1 MWSRPTRQLIEIAC
15 DEDLGSAGDITSTLL
30 PGGTADVTARVFSRA
45 AGIICGLALG
55 PAVCEVFSKRLG
67 RPLEFAPQADD
78 REWQDGA
85 AVTPG
90 TAVATVRG
98 ALEAVL
104 AVERTLLNFLG
115 RMSGVATLTHSY
127 VQAARAIRADVKI
140 LDTRK
145 TIPGWRELDKY
156 AVHAGGGKNHR
167 MGLHDAVLIKD
178 NHLADIPVESIAT
191 TLTDLLSRIRGAPTF
206 FEVEVDNPQQ
216 LTEVCAVPGVDIVL
230 LDNFSLDQMRA
241 AVAYRDAQGLL
252 GKLAL
257 EASGGVTLDT
267 VTEIA
272 ATGVDRISIGALTH
286 SAPNLDI
293 GLDL

>member
-15 DEDLGSAGDITSTLL
+15 DEDLGSAGDITAALM
-30 PGGTADVTARVFSRA
+30 PGPTTDVTARVVSRA
-45 AGIICGLALG
+45 PGIICGLALG
-55 PAVCEVFSKRLG
+55 PAICDVFAKRLG
-67 RPLEFAPQADD
+67 LPLEFAARADD
-78 REWQDGA
+78 RDWQDGA

-115 RMSGVATLTHSY
+115 RMSGVATLTHTY
-127 VQAARAIRADVKI
+127 VQAAHAVRPDVKI

-156 AVHAGGGKNHR
+156 AVHAGGAKNHR
-167 MGLHDAVLIKD
+167 LGLHDAVLIKD
-178 NHLADIPVESIAT
+178 NHLADIPVENLAAT
-191 TLTDLLSRIRGAPTF
+191 LADLVSRVRGAPTF
-206 FEVEVDNPQQ
+206 IEVEVDSPKQ
-216 LTEVCAVPGVDIVL
+216 LAEVCTVPGVDIVL
-230 LDNFSLDQMRA
+230 LDNFSPEQMKA
-241 AVAYRDAQGLL
+241 AVAYRDAQGLR

-257 EASGGVTLDT
+257 EASGGVTLET
-267 VTEIA
+267 LARIA

-286 SAPNLDI
+286 SAPSLDL